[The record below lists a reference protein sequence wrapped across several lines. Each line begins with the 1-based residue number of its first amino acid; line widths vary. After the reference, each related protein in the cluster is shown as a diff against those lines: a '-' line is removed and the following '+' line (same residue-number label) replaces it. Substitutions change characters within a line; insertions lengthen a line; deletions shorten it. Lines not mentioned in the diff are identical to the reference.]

1 MKVMKFFPKTSL
13 KTDISHTL
21 MRKAPKK
28 PFKFLKNPDFLNISL
43 DAPKGLWRFL
53 EVSGGSS
60 RLLEAPRPWSPS
72 SGP

>member
-1 MKVMKFFPKTSL
+1 
-13 KTDISHTL
+13 

-60 RLLEAPRPWSPS
+60 GLLEAPGVLLVVPEGLWRFLEV
-72 SGP
+72 SGGP